1 MVVMILLGIG
11 LYMVGAAGFYG
22 WMVRFATPM
31 EEDAPVRLRLVDGGM
46 QDDDGAQVMD
56 RRRAA

>member
-1 MVVMILLGIG
+1 MVVMVLLGIG
-11 LYMVGAAGFYG
+11 LYVVGAAGFYG

-31 EEDAPVRLRLVDGGM
+31 EEEAPVLLRLVDGDM
-46 QDDDGAQVMD
+46 SDDDGAQVMD

>member
-1 MVVMILLGIG
+1 MVVMVLLGIG

-31 EEDAPVRLRLVDGGM
+31 EEETQVRLRLVDGGAN
-46 QDDDGAQVMD
+46 DDGGAQIMD